1 MANLENPAPPDP
13 SANQDFL
20 PLITYVIPSAEI
32 NRIRAEPGDIIRI
45 SSSFGVLN
53 IDQKTFITADVSG
66 AQEVSMYAR
75 LSESAPTMLEIMV
88 VLQSTTSAKDVMGAF
103 SQVLLF
109 TTPITLILAGLLG
122 FMLIRRMLKP
132 MDVIT
137 QTIRGMGGNDL
148 KRRIPQRGNDELSKL
163 ASVLNLTLG
172 KLQSS
177 FDRERGFSAEAS
189 HELKTPLALIRG
201 EASMSLHKER
211 SNEEYEKSLE
221 TISSEI
227 VHMSSVIDRLLS
239 LSRIANGS
247 DMVLEDID
255 LAPFVADVAE
265 DIEVLCEEK
274 SIQFGYESSLEVL
287 TVKGDRV
294 RLRQVL
300 LNLSDNAIKYTP
312 SGGSVTLF
320 MGIRNGYACIA
331 LSDSGIGIAPKHIK
345 HIFEQFYRVDRS
357 ESGAGLGLALCQK
370 IIEFHGGTIE
380 VESKVGEG
388 STFSVLLPLST

>member
-1 MANLENPAPPDP
+1 
-13 SANQDFL
+13 
-20 PLITYVIPSAEI
+20 
-32 NRIRAEPGDIIRI
+32 
-45 SSSFGVLN
+45 
-53 IDQKTFITADVSG
+53 
-66 AQEVSMYAR
+66 MYAR

-274 SIQFGYESSLEVL
+274 SLEVL